1 MKYYESNYF
10 SYLLFSGVSSDLF
23 RVLFFWWV
31 ISEYGGESLSSLL
44 TVSTVLSF
52 ILLQLLSPLADFK
65 SRRNILMLSSV
76 LYSLSFLLMSVSSNF
91 DELAVYIGVVSFL
104 FVSSISTV
112 SQPAQSGII
121 PDITTNERVPLLIRR
136 SKLVTS
142 SIAILGPVLAGYL
155 GTISISSGFL
165 MASIIMLVGALV
177 SAKLPEKKVEP
188 VKKDSEGWLQSI
200 VAGWVIKK
208 KAKVEFW
215 FTFITAATNTLVTPF
230 FMVLIPLSIKDK
242 FSATSFSYGV
252 AESSVAVGSL
262 FAAAILLPFLS
273 KKLKKI
279 WICSVGMF
287 LAGCG
292 IILASLSDNL
302 IVFTLSIPIVGAG
315 IAVFSMNGMSHRLL
329 AFPKEKRS
337 RMAAIDLSIGR
348 LTRVLGLSLTGGLIA
363 FFDIGTIGLIYG
375 IFILLFSFSLLVI
388 PDWREFMSLNHD
400 QLEGYFEKKYSI

>member
-65 SRRNILMLSSV
+65 SRRNILMLSSI
-76 LYSLSFLLMSVSSNF
+76 LYSLSFLLMSFSSNF
-91 DELAVYIGVVSFL
+91 HELAVYIGVVSFL
-104 FVSSISTV
+104 FVSSISTI

-188 VKKDSEGWLQSI
+188 VKK
-200 VAGWVIKK
+200 
-208 KAKVEFW
+208 
-215 FTFITAATNTLVTPF
+215 
-230 FMVLIPLSIKDK
+230 
-242 FSATSFSYGV
+242 
-252 AESSVAVGSL
+252 
-262 FAAAILLPFLS
+262 IL
-273 KKLKKI
+273 KGG
-279 WICSVGMF
+279 CSQLL
-287 LAGCG
+287 LAG
-292 IILASLSDNL
+292 
-302 IVFTLSIPIVGAG
+302 
-315 IAVFSMNGMSHRLL
+315 
-329 AFPKEKRS
+329 
-337 RMAAIDLSIGR
+337 
-348 LTRVLGLSLTGGLIA
+348 
-363 FFDIGTIGLIYG
+363 
-375 IFILLFSFSLLVI
+375 
-388 PDWREFMSLNHD
+388 
-400 QLEGYFEKKYSI
+400 